1 MHRINSCKF
10 NCIKVHKSRKT
21 AVINSIF
28 CYIYIIYKFES
39 FMLALHT
46 VNLTFSCCVYQ
57 LRVFSS
63 TVKQEAE
70 RSTK

>member
-28 CYIYIIYKFES
+28 CYIYNLQILELYASFTYCKLDF
-39 FMLALHT
+39 FML
-46 VNLTFSCCVYQ
+46 CVPAEG
-57 LRVFSS
+57 VFINS
-63 TVKQEAE
+63 KA
-70 RSTK
+70 RSREEH